1 MFQHDINYI
10 NVLIFSGWL
19 NNHRDKQNLCRTV
32 VTYLP
37 LINAKITEFST
48 ISNYLEYLQN
58 LARQANMK
66 YVNMT
71 VDCGA
76 VINAYKTIWQYRRKF
91 ENVIIHVGDFHFMKE
106 NFPVLYVVGLLEKK
120 YYPRTKYRLNV
131 QD

>member
-10 NVLIFSGWL
+10 SVLIFSGWL
-19 NNHRDKQNLCRTV
+19 INHRDKQNLCRTV

-48 ISNYLEYLQN
+48 ISIYLEYLKN

-66 YVNMT
+66 YVNVT
-71 VDCGA
+71 LDCGA
-76 VINAYKTIWQYRRKF
+76 AINAYKTIWQYQRKF

-106 NFPVLYVVGLLEKK
+106 NFQVLYVVGLLEKK

-131 QD
+131 QG

>member
-10 NVLIFSGWL
+10 SVLIFSGWL
-19 NNHRDKQNLCRTV
+19 INHRDKQNLCRTV
-32 VTYLP
+32 VNYLP

-48 ISNYLEYLQN
+48 ISIYLEYLKN

-66 YVNMT
+66 YVNVT
-71 VDCGA
+71 LDCGA
-76 VINAYKTIWQYRRKF
+76 AINAYKTIWQYQRKF

-106 NFPVLYVVGLLEKK
+106 NFQVLYVVGLLEKK

-131 QD
+131 QG